1 MLPASPDAP
10 VARLARFLRG
20 GATPLPNGPV
30 ATSRWGA
37 RVWAEPGNGGTL
49 FMVGTPRRGRFGVD
63 PWSMRG
69 AALDAII
76 FLGRALRAEGVSTR
90 LLRES
95 TAAGLASLPS
105 LLPVA
110 FFAGDPLDPAAVV
123 ARLVEVVD
131 ELLDGRVASLRLS
144 PGRVVEVTVA
154 EAVEEAR
161 RQEAYQ
167 LPRRTGF
174 LAGQT
179 PEQAARFARGTTRIV
194 EADGVEG
201 GGYLLAEVP
210 VPWLQAARS
219 HVDEDR
225 SARLDAI
232 GGSRDPAFS
241 SGWSWAWAADGSG
254 AAGPSL
260 SLLNGN
266 NRAHYAR
273 GHGWSH
279 LFVYVTR
286 HAWGEFTG
294 AIAAARRLA
303 LR

>member
-20 GATPLPNGPV
+20 GATPLSNGPV

-37 RVWAEPGNGGTL
+37 RVWAEPVNGGAH
-49 FMVGTPRRGRFGVD
+49 FMVGTPRRGRLGVD

-69 AALDAII
+69 AALDAVI
-76 FLGRALRAEGVSTR
+76 FLGRSLRAEGASTR

-95 TAAGLASLPS
+95 TAAGLALPS

-154 EAVEEAR
+154 EAVAEAR

-179 PEQAARFARGTTRIV
+179 PEQAARTARGTTRIV

-201 GGYLLAEVP
+201 GGYVLAEVP
-210 VPWLQAARS
+210 VPWLQAATS

-225 SARLDAI
+225 SARLDAL
-232 GGSRDPAFS
+232 GGSRDPGFS
-241 SGWSWAWAADGSG
+241 SEWSWAWAVDGGG

-260 SLLNGN
+260 RLLNGN

-279 LFVYVTR
+279 LPVYVTR
-286 HAWGEFTG
+286 RAWGELTG